1 MSRPQMPQVN
11 IDLSKAD
18 DVTCDNCGN
27 YTFQEVVLMKRL
39 SALVSPTGKEALV
52 PIPVFAC
59 NACGH
64 INRRFLPASMQSH
77 EEPTQEQ
84 QEPQEEKPRLVLEP

>member
-11 IDLSKAD
+11 IDLSQAED
-18 DVTCDNCGN
+18 ITCENCGN

-39 SALVSPTGKEALV
+39 SSLISPTGKEALV

-64 INRRFLPASMQSH
+64 INKRFLPKAMLSE
-77 EEPTQEQ
+77 EEPQVE
-84 QEPQEEKPRLVLEP
+84 EPKSRLSLEP